1 MSVLFSPVAIGPL
14 QLTNRIV
21 VPPMCMY
28 SATAD
33 GLATDWHLQHYGSL
47 ALSGAGL
54 VIVEATAVLP
64 EGRISNR
71 DLGLWSDET
80 AASAADL
87 VKRVR
92 ALADAPLAVQLG
104 HAGRKGGRD
113 GISDDTLPLDRG
125 GWELVA
131 PSAIGYGGAFP
142 QPKALDAAGIRRV
155 VDAFA
160 AAAARADKAGYDAV
174 EVHAAHGYLLHQ
186 FLSPIS
192 NKREDEYGGS
202 FENRIRLTLEVF
214 KAVRD
219 AFPKSK
225 PVGIRISG
233 SDWVEGGW
241 NVEESIRLGRELEAL
256 GCAYIHV
263 SGGGLSLDQTL
274 RVGPGYQ
281 IDMAAQIKQAVSMPV
296 IGVGLITEPAQAET
310 IVRAGM
316 ADLVAIGR
324 GILFNPRWPWM
335 AAADLG
341 VSIRGPIQYVR
352 SRPHGSP
359 NLFIKE

>member
-1 MSVLFSPVAIGPL
+1 MSILFSPIAIGPL
-14 QLTNRIV
+14 TLANRIV

-28 SATAD
+28 SATTD
-33 GLATDWHLQHYGSL
+33 GHATDWHLQHYGSL
-47 ALSGAGL
+47 ALSGSGL
-54 VIVEATAVLP
+54 IIVEASAVAP

-71 DLGLWSDET
+71 DLGLWSDAA
-80 AASAADL
+80 AASMADVL
-87 VKRVR
+87 KRIR
-92 ALADAPLAVQLG
+92 AFSDTPLAVQLG

-113 GISDDTLPLDRG
+113 GISDDTLPPERG

-131 PSAIGYGGAFP
+131 PSALCYGGAFP

-160 AAAARADKAGYDAV
+160 AAAARADAAGYDAV
-174 EVHAAHGYLLHQ
+174 EIHAAHGYLLHQ

-192 NKREDEYGGS
+192 NKRDDEYGGS
-202 FENRIRLTLEVF
+202 FENRIRLPLAVF
-214 KAVRD
+214 TAVRE

-241 NVEESIRLGRELEAL
+241 NVDESIRFARELDRL

-274 RVGPGYQ
+274 HVGPGYQ
-281 IDMAAQIKQAVSMPV
+281 IGMAAQIKQAVAMPV

-316 ADLVAIGR
+316 TDMVAIGR
-324 GILFNPRWPWM
+324 GILFNPRWPWK

>member
-1 MSVLFSPVAIGPL
+1 MSVLFSPIAIGPL
-14 QLTNRIV
+14 TLTNRIV

-28 SATAD
+28 SGTTD
-33 GLATDWHLQHYGSL
+33 GHATDWHLQHYGSL

-71 DLGLWSDET
+71 DIGLWSDDS
-80 AASAADL
+80 AASVADL
-87 VKRVR
+87 VKRIR
-92 ALADAPLAVQLG
+92 AFSDTPLAVQLG

-113 GISDDTLPLDRG
+113 GISDDTLPPERG

-131 PSAIGYGGAFP
+131 PSALCYGGAFP
-142 QPKALDAAGIRRV
+142 KPKALDTAGILRV

-160 AAAARADKAGYDAV
+160 AAAARADAAGYDAV

-192 NKREDEYGGS
+192 NKRDDEYGGS

-214 KAVRD
+214 KAVQNTL
-219 AFPKSK
+219 PKGK
-225 PVGIRISG
+225 PVGVRISG

-241 NVEESIRLGRELEAL
+241 NVDESVRLSRELEAL

-274 RVGPGYQ
+274 NVGPGYQ
-281 IDMAAQIKQAVSMPV
+281 IGMAAEIKHAVSIPV
-296 IGVGLITEPAQAET
+296 IGVGLITEAAQAET
-310 IVRAGM
+310 IVRSGM
-316 ADLVAIGR
+316 ADMVAIGR
-324 GILFNPRWPWM
+324 GMLFNPRWPWM
-335 AAADLG
+335 AAAELG
-341 VSIRGPIQYVR
+341 ASIRGPIQYVR